1 MLKSVH
7 ITDDGNETTLVE
19 FFGDGESDEKSF
31 WLDGLV
37 SLERVARMCLDA
49 RVDQMLES
57 GLEEVATRLQEETST
72 KKKAA

>member
-1 MLKSVH
+1 MLKS
-7 ITDDGNETTLVE
+7 IRIIDDGNETTLVE
-19 FFGDGESDEKSF
+19 LIGDAESDEKSF